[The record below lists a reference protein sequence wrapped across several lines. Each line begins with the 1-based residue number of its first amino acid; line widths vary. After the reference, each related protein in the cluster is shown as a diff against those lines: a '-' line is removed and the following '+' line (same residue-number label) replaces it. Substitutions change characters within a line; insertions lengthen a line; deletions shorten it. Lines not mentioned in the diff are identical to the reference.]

1 MYVFQ
6 QIVFGRLYKGGSN
19 SEGGTLI
26 QLRNLLSGRNVASDV
41 SERSNATVDF
51 LEFVTNCHVL
61 AVAMN
66 YFGMKDTSSTPTSNS
81 LPLDINR
88 WPPERQWKT
97 FREVVGR
104 IVDRYV
110 ISLLL
115 NLQ

>member
-6 QIVFGRLYKGGSN
+6 QIVFSRLYKGGSN

-26 QLRNLLSGRNVASDV
+26 QLRNLLNGRNVASDV
-41 SERSNATVDF
+41 SGRFNATVDF

-81 LPLDINR
+81 PQTSTDGH
-88 WPPERQWKT
+88 QKGS
-97 FREVVGR
+97 GR
-104 IVDRYV
+104 LFAK
-110 ISLLL
+110 LLVAL
-115 NLQ
+115 LTGT